1 MSCFSVHLG
10 LVVIKLCLVK
20 DNVFQLYCKSL
31 VFPTPGVLHPYSLG
45 VSHLPFFYPSFDIS
59 FCFPSP
65 SAGGLQSFGKTH
77 IIWGSSEILLP
88 HRLYV
93 SEVIPLVKDGEMEVP
108 LWPPNLAVG
117 WRACGAARNDAWCL
131 QHLQILTA
139 FSSMMRTKSLTS
151 TLMPVWGE
159 VLGCALELC
168 SKKENS
174 VAGKKPTLFLANAAA
189 VVLFPSEER
198 AVHQGNFTLLP
209 RGADKSSMS
218 RHFLLLYLAG
228 LWDWE

>member
-1 MSCFSVHLG
+1 MSCTLTVLGCHICHFSTLPLIYHSA
-10 LVVIKLCLVK
+10 
-20 DNVFQLYCKSL
+20 SL
-31 VFPTPGVLHPYSLG
+31 PLLLEACSPLEKHILFEVLLNLWTSL
-45 VSHLPFFYPSFDIS
+45 
-59 FCFPSP
+59 
-65 SAGGLQSFGKTH
+65 
-77 IIWGSSEILLP
+77 SEILLP